1 MPATETVQIQKTVF
15 NLDTFD
21 YTTVGK
27 QFTFEPVGSWEECLA
42 RMGNDANKAL
52 QAINDGLRAEAQR
65 TNREDPTGWH
75 AFKEDSEGEPTGELN
90 GPFSGA
96 IADDVLVNNLV
107 LTLAKTVFGYSKSM
121 TPDQKKAAKDAAR
134 EMIKNSEQMRSG
146 LQKSAVAK

>member
-1 MPATETVQIQKTVF
+1 MDKETVQIQKTVF

-21 YTTVGK
+21 YVTVGK
-27 QFTFEPVGSWEECLA
+27 QFDFTPVASWEECLA

-65 TNREDPTGWH
+65 VNREDPSGWH
-75 AFKEDSEGEPTGELN
+75 SFKEDESGEPTGELN
-90 GPFSGA
+90 GAFNGA

-107 LTLAKTVFGYSKSM
+107 LTLAKTVFGYNKGM
-121 TPDQKKAAKDAAR
+121 TPEQKKAAKDSAR